1 MQLMESE
8 SFGTGV
14 LSVIHPFAESEEKW
28 QDTTL
33 RRSRDSDARRNNKI
47 NAGLEQFTVPT
58 EQVAHL
64 GKQSFVMVIKTG
76 PSFVIVSIFD
86 FLHSSA
92 RL

>member
-33 RRSRDSDARRNNKI
+33 RRSRDSDARRNNKCRI
-47 NAGLEQFTVPT
+47 GAIYGADRTGGT
-58 EQVAHL
+58 L
-64 GKQSFVMVIKTG
+64 GKAELRHGHQDRSF
-76 PSFVIVSIFD
+76 
-86 FLHSSA
+86 L
-92 RL
+92 RYY